1 MNCSYKKIVIIAFIV
16 QLIMPASALTF
27 KNNTQSKSTVNN
39 NSGNGSALE
48 VTPKTEQ
55 QKQTNITNNSQT
67 QNSTLLADSCTEI
80 VKKRVTSEE
89 YISES
94 RSFSEL
100 KTYLIKVALQ
110 DAVQQVTGTEI
121 RDFSSLGLSSKN
133 GNESETFS
141 EASTS
146 KTKGKVDSYDIV
158 DQKIIDLGAAKVL
171 SIVIDAEVCI
181 KDNALARDILL
192 VGDFTYKN
200 SKFPAL
206 RRAAESVFSRES
218 NSFELGSGDPRTS
231 YHDIVI
237 TGRVDDIT
245 QERRVDRKAIEDARK
260 REDKQREEQQAAA
273 IFGSILG
280 GMNKNSSA
288 GGIFGNLSK
297 SLQQT
302 SQRQTQRVIPQSTSI
317 AVKVFV
323 SVTANHKTN
332 NRTYTS
338 TASAEKEVPEG
349 STGGV
354 ANSLAIEAIG
364 KASQDLYIK
373 LNSRSSGGVKLN

>member
-55 QKQTNITNNSQT
+55 QKQTNITP
-67 QNSTLLADSCTEI
+67 LADSCTEI
-80 VKKRVTSEE
+80 IKKRVTAEE

-100 KTYLIKVALQ
+100 KTYLIKAALQ

-206 RRAAESVFSRES
+206 RRAAEAVFSRES

-260 REDKQREEQQAAA
+260 REQKQREEKQAAA

-354 ANSLAIEAIG
+354 ANSLAIEAIS

>member
-16 QLIMPASALTF
+16 QLTMPASALTF
-27 KNNTQSKSTVNN
+27 SNNTQSKSTVNN

-48 VTPKTEQ
+48 VTPKIEQ
-55 QKQTNITNNSQT
+55 QKQTNITP
-67 QNSTLLADSCTEI
+67 LADSCTEI
-80 VKKRVTSEE
+80 IKKRVTAEE

-141 EASTS
+141 GASTS
-146 KTKGKVDSYDIV
+146 KTKGKVDSYNIV
-158 DQKIIDLGAAKVL
+158 KQEIIDLGAAKVL

-181 KDNALARDILL
+181 KDNALAKDILL

-332 NRTYTS
+332 NRAYTA

-349 STGGV
+349 STQGV
-354 ANSLAIEAIG
+354 ANSLAIEAIS